1 MVAAMLGKPLM
12 EWQQHVANV
21 LLEIDPETSELAY
34 TDWTLT
40 VPRQSGK
47 SILILAKASHR
58 CLATKFFGPNQ
69 TVAYAAQTKLK
80 ATNKFEREYARAI
93 GYGARKIK
101 AKVRTGNVNVDIRYP
116 NGSLF
121 AVEAVTEK
129 AGHGDTLDEGY
140 IDEAF
145 SQQDNRMEQAFEP
158 AMQTRANHQLGAVS
172 TAGWEDASPYLLG
185 KVQAGR
191 KLVEQGVRHGTAYF
205 EWSATDD
212 ADPGAVE
219 TWLACMPAL
228 HRPDCAPGCK
238 QHTVSIKTIRG
249 IYDKAVRE
257 NKLTDFRRAYLNQWQ
272 RKPREGEETALGNW
286 AGCGRVLEAFPEP
299 VAIAV
304 SISRDREF
312 ASIGVC
318 GLADDGT
325 PVVSLNQRCEGTE
338 WLAAEAA
345 RISKAYAVPVVVDT
359 GSNTGKKL
367 AQAIRD
373 AGGTIVEASLDD
385 YIAACS
391 DIFDRVRDK
400 RVIHPNNPTLTE
412 HVEAARWRP
421 VGDAR
426 RVFGHR
432 VSDGDID
439 GIVAITLALW
449 GAMTRT
455 AQPTGFALTIGGT
468 E

>member
-12 EWQQHVANV
+12 EWQQHVVDV
-21 LLEIDPETSELAY
+21 LLELDPDTGELVY
-34 TDWTLT
+34 TDWTLL

-58 CLATKFFGPNQ
+58 CLATKFFGGNQ
-69 TVAYAAQTKLK
+69 QIAYAAQTKLK
-80 ATNKFEREYARAI
+80 AVDKFERDYARAI
-93 GYGARKIK
+93 KYGASKIK
-101 AKVRTGNVNVDIRYP
+101 ARARTGNSKVDIRYP

-129 AGHGDTLDEGY
+129 AGHGDILDEAY

-145 SQQDNRMEQAFEP
+145 SQPDNRMEQAFEP
-158 AMQTRANHQLGAVS
+158 AMITRANHQLGSVS

-191 KLVEQGVRHGTAYF
+191 KLVEQDVRHGTAFF
-205 EWSATDD
+205 EWSAPED
-212 ADPGAVE
+212 ADPGAAE

-228 HRPDCAPGCK
+228 HRPDCPPGCR
-238 QHTVSIKTIRG
+238 QHTVAIKTVRG
-249 IYDKAVRE
+249 LYEKAVRE
-257 NKLTDFRRAYLNQWQ
+257 NKLADFRRAYLNQWQ

-286 AGCGRVLEAFPEP
+286 AGCGQAVEAFPDP
-299 VAIAV
+299 LAIGV

-312 ASIGVC
+312 ASIGTC
-318 GLADDGT
+318 GMVDDI
-325 PVVSLNQRCEGTE
+325 PLVSLNQRREGTD
-338 WLAAEAA
+338 WLAGEAA
-345 RISKAYAVPVVVDT
+345 RISKAYRIPVIVDT

-373 AGGTIVEASLDD
+373 DGGTVVEASLDD
-385 YIAACS
+385 YVAACS

-400 RVIHPNNPTLTE
+400 RIIHPNNQTLTE
-412 HVEAARWRP
+412 HVESARWRP

-432 VSDGDID
+432 VSAGDID
-439 GIVAITLALW
+439 GIVAAALALW
-449 GAMTRT
+449 GAITKT